1 MFFKV
6 GDCSRNSES
15 AFIQFYIEF
24 LFIQNHMKK
33 KKNSKFSHRS
43 DLLSTEFILYI
54 KALNSSSKI
63 ESKQIIG
70 IKLALE
76 SFKCP
81 YSFLYF
87 NVLTYL
93 FQKIVLLVCFAL
105 SVYVCAFAYYIETV
119 SFYYRLL
126 FLSQFTMFTFYILIF
141 AMEMLEILYNIYSVA
156 HLSIF
161 IWHKNMTRF
170 LFNRFLFNSFT
181 FCIFFLLFYPSILQ
195 ALWKVIVSLCV
206 WVYFW
211 FNLCVSLI
219 HLVYYSF
226 WKDNVQYNTALQMFI

>member
-105 SVYVCAFAYYIETV
+105 SVYVCAFAYYVETV

-126 FLSQFTMFTFYILIF
+126 FLSQFTMFTFYILILQWKCWKF
-141 AMEMLEILYNIYSVA
+141 YI
-156 HLSIF
+156 IF
-161 IWHKNMTRF
+161 IQLHIYRF
-170 LFNRFLFNSFT
+170 SFGIRIWLDFYLIG
-181 FCIFFLLFYPSILQ
+181 FCSKVLLFVFFSIILS
-195 ALWKVIVSLCV
+195 KHFTSIVKSYC
-206 WVYFW
+206 FSM
-211 FNLCVSLI
+211 CVSVFFGSICVFL
-219 HLVYYSF
+219 
-226 WKDNVQYNTALQMFI
+226 

>member
-43 DLLSTEFILYI
+43 DLLSTELILYI
-54 KALNSSSKI
+54 KAPNSSSKI
-63 ESKQIIG
+63 ESKQMIG

-105 SVYVCAFAYYIETV
+105 SVYVCAFAYYVETV

-126 FLSQFTMFTFYILIF
+126 FLSQFTMFTFYILILQWKCWKF
-141 AMEMLEILYNIYSVA
+141 YI
-156 HLSIF
+156 IF
-161 IWHKNMTRF
+161 IQLHIYRF
-170 LFNRFLFNSFT
+170 SFGIRIWLDFYLIGFCSKVLLFVFFSIILSKHFTSIVKSYCFSMCVSVFLVQFVCLFNSFS
-181 FCIFFLLFYPSILQ
+181 LLFIL
-195 ALWKVIVSLCV
+195 KG
-206 WVYFW
+206 
-211 FNLCVSLI
+211 
-219 HLVYYSF
+219 
-226 WKDNVQYNTALQMFI
+226 